1 MPDSPSPPGTSQ
13 PGPSLQQRAAA
24 AAAESGRES
33 GIALC
38 LSGGGFRAALFHLG
52 ALRRLHELGIL
63 QRVAAISS
71 VSGGSIFAAFLAT
84 RLRQTGRPLTA
95 AIVDWQKE
103 VAQPFRAFCGRDLR
117 TLPVLLNLPWNWLW
131 PAPLLRQLESR
142 YRTRL
147 TQLALRE
154 LPGTPRFTLCA
165 TDLTFGVNWEFD
177 RDGARDYQAGRLALA
192 AEWPL
197 ARAVAASASF
207 PPLFGPMSIRQRPE
221 DYQGGDFI
229 AAAGSKLR
237 RRIELTDGGVYD
249 NMGLEP
255 VWKHWTHVLISDC
268 GAPFDFRIDTTP
280 LRRLLRYTAVVTN
293 QTRALRLRLFFSDTN
308 AGRYH
313 GAYWSLTSGVKPT
326 GAAAG
331 AAYAG
336 YSQALADDVLGKI
349 RTDLDSFSEAEMSVL
364 ENHGYFAAER
374 SIRKH
379 AAELVA
385 PDAKPAE
392 LPYPEWIDEAKV
404 RRELSDSARRISLR
418 RILRTLG
425 MGR

>member
-1 MPDSPSPPGTSQ
+1 MSAPPLPGSPL
-13 PGPSLQQRAAA
+13 PSLQARAAA
-24 AAAESGRES
+24 AVAEARREP

-52 ALRRLHELGIL
+52 ALRRLAELGIL
-63 QRVAAISS
+63 RRVSAISS
-71 VSGGSIFAAFLAT
+71 VSGGSIFSAFLAT
-84 RLRQTGRPLTA
+84 RLARTGRSLA
-95 AIVDWQKE
+95 EGIADWQRE
-103 VAQPFRAFCGRDLR
+103 IADPFRAFCGRDLR

-131 PAPLLRQLESR
+131 PTPLLRQLERR
-142 YRTRL
+142 YRGRL
-147 TQLALRE
+147 TPLALRE
-154 LPGTPRFTLCA
+154 LPPAPRFTLCA

-177 RDGARDYQAGRLALA
+177 RDGAGDYQAGRLGLA

-207 PPLFGPMSIRQRPE
+207 PPLFGPMSIRERPE
-221 DYQGGDFI
+221 DYRGGDYP
-229 AAAGSKLR
+229 AGPGRKLR

-255 VWKHWTHVLISDC
+255 VWKHWTQVLISDC

-293 QTRALRLRLFFSDTN
+293 QTRALRLRLFFGDTN
-308 AGRYH
+308 AGRYR
-313 GAYWSLTSGVKPT
+313 GAYWSLTSGVKPI
-326 GAAAG
+326 GAAA
-331 AAYAG
+331 AAAAADAGYAG
-336 YSQALADDVLGKI
+336 YSQALADDVLSKI

-379 AAELVA
+379 APDLVGADAA
-385 PDAKPAE
+385 PARA
-392 LPYPEWIDEAKV
+392 PYPAWTDEATV
-404 RRELSDSARRISLR
+404 RRELRDSARRFSLR
-418 RILRTLG
+418 RILRTRG
-425 MGR
+425 W

>member
-1 MPDSPSPPGTSQ
+1 V
-13 PGPSLQQRAAA
+13 
-24 AAAESGRES
+24 AAAESARET

-52 ALRRLHELGIL
+52 ALRRLHELEIL

-84 RLRQTGRPLTA
+84 RLSQTGRPLA
-95 AIVDWQKE
+95 AGIVDWQNE
-103 VAQPFRAFCGRDLR
+103 IAQPFRAFCGRDLR
-117 TLPVLLNLPWNWLW
+117 TLPVLLNLPWNWVW
-131 PAPLLRQLESR
+131 PTPLLRQLEDR

-147 TQLALRE
+147 TGLALRD
-154 LPGTPRFTLCA
+154 LPATPRFTLCA
-165 TDLTFGVNWEFD
+165 TDLTFGVNWEFH
-177 RDGARDYQAGRLALA
+177 REGARDYQAGRLSLA
-192 AEWPL
+192 AAWPL
-197 ARAVAASASF
+197 ARAVTASASF
-207 PPLFGPMSIRQRPE
+207 PPVFGPMSVRQRAE
-221 DYQGGDFI
+221 DYQGGDYP

-268 GAPFDFRIDTTP
+268 GAPFDFRVDTTP

-293 QTRALRLRLFFSDTN
+293 QTRALRLRLFFGDTN

-326 GAAAG
+326 NTAG
-331 AAYAG
+331 DAAYAG
-336 YSQALADDVLGKI
+336 YSQTLADDVLSKV

-364 ENHGYFAAER
+364 ENQGYFTAER

-379 AAELVA
+379 AAELVS
-385 PDAKPAE
+385 PGAKPAE
-392 LPYPEWIDEAKV
+392 PPYPEWTDEAKV
-404 RRELSDSARRISLR
+404 RRELRDSARRISFR
-418 RILRTLG
+418 RILRTMRVG
-425 MGR
+425 W